1 MSAVFIRG
9 ASDPPEMN
17 VLGVELTTKNIMIT
31 AGVLGLVLVAIIV
44 HAQAIGWGI
53 PPASTQPCMVYH

>member
-1 MSAVFIRG
+1 
-9 ASDPPEMN
+9 MN

-53 PPASTQPCMVYH
+53 PPASTQPCMICH